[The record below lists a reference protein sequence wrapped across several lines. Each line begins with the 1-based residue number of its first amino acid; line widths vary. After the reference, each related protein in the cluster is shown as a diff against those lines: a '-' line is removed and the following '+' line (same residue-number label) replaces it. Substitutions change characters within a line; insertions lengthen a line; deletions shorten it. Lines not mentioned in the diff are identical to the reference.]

1 MSPLRIKVIFENS
14 WFFRT
19 LVPIVTLPVTSMEEN
34 TVVRIFLRWQRWWW
48 LHGTW
53 PWFMFLSSLMKWWKS
68 HRDYFYSGNGM
79 SRTMRQTTFCPW
91 QVDWWVLVDWQVLK
105 DKKDWCFFL
114 KMQKNISN
122 QSQARTSPC
131 SMQTWDFT
139 GDYEL
144 KVTQCEI
151 FLVRQQKIPK
161 YCPLPSQIYQ
171 ITDGWGT
178 WLPTDTFLFSLCPGI
193 FVVLIFNFC
202 LFF

>member
-1 MSPLRIKVIFENS
+1 M
-14 WFFRT
+14 
-19 LVPIVTLPVTSMEEN
+19 VTALK
-34 TVVRIFLRWQRWWW
+34 F
-48 LHGTW
+48 
-53 PWFMFLSSLMKWWKS
+53 WKS
-68 HRDYFYSGNGM
+68 HLDYHFYSGYGM
-79 SRTMRQTTFCPW
+79 SWTMRQTTFCPW

-114 KMQKNISN
+114 KMQKNILN

-139 GDYEL
+139 GDCEL

-161 YCPLPSQIYQ
+161 YCPLISQIYQ
-171 ITDGWGT
+171 ITDVPWLTCKSTTRSSGWGT

-193 FVVLIFNFC
+193 VVVLIFNFC